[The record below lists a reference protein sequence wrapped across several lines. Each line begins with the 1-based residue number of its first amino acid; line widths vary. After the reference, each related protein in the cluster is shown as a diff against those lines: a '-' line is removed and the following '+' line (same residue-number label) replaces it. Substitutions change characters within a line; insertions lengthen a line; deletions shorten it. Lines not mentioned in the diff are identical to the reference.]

1 MTSSSRP
8 RAEAT
13 PGWTVSLQA
22 LEKGIRDRARKENS
36 SGLWMCR
43 PGTDHRE
50 RERQRERERERERV
64 MGQRSNEREIFFPWS
79 LLDRGININGI
90 GAWLWRCRTL
100 WLEGNN
106 DEHDARDSRSST
118 QQQIYALYYA
128 NARTHARTPRSLR
141 IFRFRRLRNCPCH
154 RLRFDARVTAAR
166 ARTIALYVHATS
178 VNSRL
183 VNSPPV

>member
-50 RERQRERERERERV
+50 KERQRERERERERV

-128 NARTHARTPRSLR
+128 NARTHARPARCEFFVSDDYVIARVIVCVSMHVWRLLVRVLSHCTYTRPRSTR
-141 IFRFRRLRNCPCH
+141 G
-154 RLRFDARVTAAR
+154 
-166 ARTIALYVHATS
+166 S
-178 VNSRL
+178 
-183 VNSPPV
+183 